1 MAKRGGQLGP
11 LESET
16 FPGWLGARCVLAG
29 AYKLDTIYSTGLP
42 EFLSFAVCNTRN
54 EIVENF

>member
-29 AYKLDTIYSTGLP
+29 AYKFRYHL
-42 EFLSFAVCNTRN
+42 
-54 EIVENF
+54 